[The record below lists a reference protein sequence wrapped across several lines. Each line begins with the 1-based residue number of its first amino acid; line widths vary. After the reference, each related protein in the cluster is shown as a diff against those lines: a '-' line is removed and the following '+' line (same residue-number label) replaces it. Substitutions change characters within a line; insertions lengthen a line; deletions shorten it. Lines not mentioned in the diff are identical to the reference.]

1 MGKHF
6 RNLKKNEPLK
16 DGEKGFATLA
26 AVNQHM
32 TYHIET
38 KIEYINDQSD
48 KDITLESFLN
58 LEKTGLRIIGNLEAM
73 DKTLVQ
79 MKGKQGIVI

>member
-1 MGKHF
+1 MGYHF
-6 RNLKKNEPLK
+6 EKFWKIEPFK

-48 KDITLESFLN
+48 KDITLESFMN

-73 DKTLVQ
+73 DETLIE

>member
-1 MGKHF
+1 
-6 RNLKKNEPLK
+6 
-16 DGEKGFATLA
+16 
-26 AVNQHM
+26 M

-48 KDITLESFLN
+48 KDITKDKFATLT
-58 LEKTGLRIIGNLEAM
+58 KTGLRIIGNLEAM
-73 DKTLVQ
+73 DETLVQ